1 MKENKKN
8 LIYYW
13 AILLNPIAL
22 LIFYKCIK
30 TLSALCMYGGLR
42 RRAPIIVGCGALL
55 LVWFVIWTIIYHK
68 RKLQEQK
75 KLPKYIWIL
84 VLCVEVILLVTATGY
99 YGKQIVESAS
109 PFSGRLSDKIREWTD
124 SRKVK
129 LKHNNIYEDGIEG
142 IFEDLETKI
151 DLPEELYLVNQFSV
165 DFLEDGTITGI
176 YSFFYGKDA
185 KGKSRT
191 YLLMYDSRQGE
202 KMTVW
207 LDGNRG
213 LEDEETSQIVPLDG
227 KMDSLFD
234 MMAHIDLQTTVQE
247 YAKENMASS
256 YYLKYFGYSDIYT
269 NEKMTVLDHD
279 GSILPLDV
287 VKSEKGIYQG
297 YEISVYTSDKELVAR
312 YMDGSRRIEVPEEAE
327 PEEVYE
333 VGKSVQKDGI
343 VYYFLNETQGWRLV
357 VIDAAAGS
365 RWYRIESTSDGGETW
380 IRTEPDPFPEDLF
393 GVADSIWFLDEET
406 GFVLMGGASETHSE
420 LYRTVD
426 GGLSFSK
433 VNLPTELVEVEIPDL
448 IEYDYVTMPY
458 MEGNVLT
465 TSLSLEKY
473 DCCRVYF
480 ASEDLGTTWY
490 YTGVSKEYDIM
501 YQKRL

>member
-1 MKENKKN
+1 MKQVLSNKKN
-8 LIYYW
+8 LTYYW
-13 AILLNPIAL
+13 TILLNPIAL
-22 LIFYKCIK
+22 VVYYKCIK
-30 TLSALCMYGGLR
+30 TLSTLCMYGGLR
-42 RRAPIIVGCGALL
+42 RRAPIVVGCGALL

-68 RKLQEQK
+68 RKLQEQQK
-75 KLPKYIWIL
+75 IPRYIWIL
-84 VLCVEVILLVTATGY
+84 VLCVEVILLLATTGY
-99 YGKQIVESAS
+99 YGKQIMESAS

-142 IFEDLETKI
+142 IFEDLETKV

-213 LEDEETSQIVPLDG
+213 LEDEETSQIVPLDE

-269 NEKMTVLDHD
+269 NEKMTVLDYD

-312 YMDGSRRIEVPEEAE
+312 YMDGSRRIEVPEGAE
-327 PEEVYE
+327 PEEMYE

-365 RWYRIESTSDGGETW
+365 RWYRIETTSDGGETW

-448 IEYDYVTMPY
+448 TEYDYVTMPY

-480 ASEDLGTTWY
+480 ASEDLGATWY
-490 YTGVSKEYDIM
+490 YTGVSKEYEEM
-501 YQKRL
+501 Y

>member
-1 MKENKKN
+1 MERQQGEYTFVSFLYSDKAVVFEDGSYGRLYNPG
-8 LIYYW
+8 YYVKV
-13 AILLNPIAL
+13 ITYIRNDQ
-22 LIFYKCIK
+22 KCIK
-30 TLSALCMYGGLR
+30 TLSVLCMYGGLR

-55 LVWFVIWTIIYHK
+55 FVWFVVWTIIYYK
-68 RKLQEQK
+68 RKSQEQQ
-75 KLPKYIWIL
+75 KLPRYIWIL
-84 VLCVEVILLVTATGY
+84 VLCVEVILLLATTGY

-109 PFSGRLSDKIREWTD
+109 PFSGRLSDKIREWID
-124 SRKVK
+124 SRKVT
-129 LKHNNIYEDGIEG
+129 LKHNNIYEDGIHG

-191 YLLMYDSRQGE
+191 YLLSYDSRQGE

-213 LEDEETSQIVPLDG
+213 LEDEETSQIVPLDE

-234 MMAHIDLQTTVQE
+234 MMAQIDLQTTVQE

-269 NEKMTVLDHD
+269 NEKMTVLNND
-279 GSILPLDV
+279 GTTLPLDV

-312 YMDGSRRIEVPEEAE
+312 YMDGSRRIAVPEE
-327 PEEVYE
+327 
-333 VGKSVQKDGI
+333 
-343 VYYFLNETQGWRLV
+343 
-357 VIDAAAGS
+357 
-365 RWYRIESTSDGGETW
+365 
-380 IRTEPDPFPEDLF
+380 TEPDPFPEDLF

-406 GFVLMGGASETHSE
+406 GFVLMGGASETHAE

-426 GGLSFSK
+426 GGLSFSR

-448 IEYDYVTMPY
+448 TEYDYVTMPY

-465 TSLSLEKY
+465 GWFIRYKL
-473 DCCRVYF
+473 
-480 ASEDLGTTWY
+480 
-490 YTGVSKEYDIM
+490 
-501 YQKRL
+501 

>member
-13 AILLNPIAL
+13 AILLNPIVFM
-22 LIFYKCIK
+22 IFYKCIK
-30 TLSALCMYGGLR
+30 TLSILCMYGGLR
-42 RRAPIIVGCGALL
+42 RRAPVIAGCGLL
-55 LVWFVIWTIIYHK
+55 LFGWFVVWTIIYRKEKTRQQK
-68 RKLQEQK
+68 RFSE
-75 KLPKYIWIL
+75 YIWIL
-84 VLCVEVILLVTATGY
+84 VLCVEVILLTVTTGY

-129 LKHNNIYEDGIEG
+129 LKHNNIYEDGIQG

-151 DLPEELYLVNQFSV
+151 DFPEELYLVNQFSV

-176 YSFFYGKDA
+176 YSFFYGKDM
-185 KGKSRT
+185 KGNTRS
-191 YLLMYDSRQGE
+191 YLLSYDSRQSE

-213 LEDEETSQIVPLDG
+213 AKYEESSQTEYLDE
-227 KMDSLFD
+227 KMDSLFE
-234 MMAHIDLQTTVQE
+234 MMEYINLQETIE
-247 YAKENMASS
+247 AYEKENMTSS

-269 NEKMTVLDHD
+269 NEKMTVLGSD
-279 GSILPLDV
+279 GTILPLDV
-287 VKSEKGIYQG
+287 VKSEKGIYSG

-312 YMDGSRRIEVPEEAE
+312 YMDGSRRIADWDEEME
-327 PEEVYE
+327 EEVVYE
-333 VGKSVQKDGI
+333 IGQSTEENGI

-357 VIDAAAGS
+357 VVDAAAGS
-365 RWYRIESTSDGGETW
+365 RWYRLETTSDGGKNW
-380 IRTEPDPFPEDLF
+380 IRTEPDPFPEELF
-393 GVADSIWFLDEET
+393 GVTDSIWFLDEEN

-420 LYRTVD
+420 LYRTAD
-426 GGLSFSK
+426 GGLSFSR
-433 VNLPTELVEVEIPDL
+433 VNLPKEFVEVEIPDL
-448 IEYDYVTMPY
+448 AEYDYVTMPY
-458 MEGNVLT
+458 MEENILK

-480 ASEDLGTTWY
+480 ESKDLGETWY
-490 YTGVSKEYDIM
+490 YTGVSEEYDVM
-501 YQKRL
+501 YKR